1 MRNQKVRLLRR
12 FRPSFTLVEL
22 LVAMA
27 IIGSMVGMVLFALAG
42 ARQDANISR
51 TKHTIEKL
59 NAVILQE
66 WEEFRYRAVNVQV
79 DPQWL
84 RPSKQAG
91 MVGQPPLSP
100 REGARLRMLIL
111 RDWMRMELPDRV
123 TDIWYPPTAYKTA
136 LFTANNPGGTVN
148 DDLPYYAGANGAGI
162 FPGERKVPSRL
173 NLYRRR
179 LGLGAFPSPYPGA
192 VAPVPATLPPAVNG
206 TNQGAEMLYQIVATS
221 TYQGGAA
228 LEAFRPQ
235 EIGDTDGDGMPEFI
249 DAWGN
254 PIRWLRWPAGFPSPL
269 NDPSEPDAMD
279 PLRTDWR
286 WSDNSVMAKP
296 WLLVP
301 LIISA
306 GPDGVFDVSFDK
318 NPTVV
323 YATQTWAGPTSS
335 PAYGQ
340 VGPYF
345 YPDPYFGVYSGGG
358 ALGAL
363 FDEDGDGTTRGA
375 ADNISNHSLLLE

>member
-1 MRNQKVRLLRR
+1 MNDNARLLRS
-12 FRPSFTLVEL
+12 FRPSFTLIEL
-22 LVAMA
+22 LVVMA

-42 ARQDANISR
+42 ARQDAAIAR
-51 TKHTIEKL
+51 TRHTIEKL

-66 WEEFRYRAVNVQV
+66 WEEFRYKAVNVKI

-84 RPSKQAG
+84 RPTKQGG
-91 MVGQPPLSP
+91 MVGQPALSP
-100 REGARLRMLIL
+100 REGARLRMVIL
-111 RDWMRMELPDRV
+111 RDLMRMELPDRV
-123 TDIWYPPTAYKTA
+123 TDIWYPPTAYKVA
-136 LFTANNPGGTVN
+136 LFTANNAGGMTT
-148 DDLPYYAGANGAGI
+148 DDLPYYAGSTA
-162 FPGERKVPSRL
+162 PGTAPGLRYVPPRMNIYRL
-173 NLYRRR
+173 R
-179 LGLGAFPSPYPGA
+179 LGMGAFSSPYALP
-192 VAPVPATLPPAVNG
+192 VAPNPATLPPKVNG

-235 EIGDTDGDGMPEFI
+235 EIGDTDGDGMLEFI

-269 NDPSEPDAMD
+269 NNPSQPDAMD

-286 WSDNSVMAKP
+286 WSDNGVAVKP

-306 GPDGVFDVSFDK
+306 GPDGVFDIAFDK
-318 NPTVV
+318 NPAVV
-323 YATQTWAGPTSS
+323 YATQTWSGSVSS
-335 PAYGQ
+335 PAYAQ
-340 VGPYF
+340 AGPYYF
-345 YPDPYFGVYSGGG
+345 PDPYFGAYGPSGG
-358 ALGAL
+358 LGTP

-375 ADNISNHSLLLE
+375 ADNITNHSLLLE